1 MIGAVAA
8 RLVYNATNS
17 IIVEREEG
25 KNIEWK
31 KEKMSFALCPI
42 SLVVEHR
49 TCNAKVACSIQVLG

>member
-17 IIVEREEG
+17 IIEREEG
-25 KNIEWK
+25 KNIERK